1 MNNYLEKLNDEQK
14 LPVLHKDG
22 PLIVIAGAGS
32 GKTRVLTYRIVHLI
46 NQGVDPFNI
55 LALTFTNKAASEMK
69 KRISEII
76 SESISKN
83 IWMGTFHSVF
93 ARILR
98 SEAPIIGYPTN
109 FTIYDTYDSEKLIS
123 NIIKELQ
130 LDKDNYKAKK
140 IRNRISSLKNNFINV
155 DGYYNNPE
163 LLEIDK
169 VSKIEQFGK
178 IYREYVKRC
187 FKACVMDFDDL
198 LLKTN
203 ELLNKSPQTLLKYQN
218 KFKYILVDEYQDT
231 NYSQYLIVKS
241 LADRYENLCVV
252 GDDSQSIYSFRGAN
266 IDNIL
271 NFRKHYPNSKSYKLE
286 QNYRSTKNIV
296 EAANSL
302 INHNILKLDK
312 TIWTNNDVGDKVILN
327 KSLSDAEEGRFISSN
342 IFEMK
347 SNFYLKNSSFAV
359 LYRTNAQSRS
369 IEDALRKINIEYQV
383 FGGLSF
389 YQRKEVKDILAYLRL
404 IENINDEESLRRII
418 NFPPRG
424 IGQTTLNKLMI
435 LSNEYDVSLFD
446 AISKIDI
453 NSKRFSS
460 RTIEKLEN
468 FKNLILSFKIYS
480 KSNNAYETASLVIN
494 KIKLIDFYRHE
505 GTLESSNRIENIEE
519 LLNGVNDFIQQQ
531 SEIFEGDNSLS
542 KYLQDVAL
550 YSETDKDIDN
560 EKVSLMSIHMAKGLE
575 FPVVYIVGLEENLFP
590 SIMSINSR
598 EEIEEER
605 RLFYVAMT
613 RAKEKLILSHCE
625 QRFKWGNIIDCEPSR
640 FISEVD
646 EKFLLSNSFN
656 KNYIR
661 QRINENK
668 LRLKKIKQRNLKKIK
683 SDNLLGLNNY
693 KINININI
701 SDNVYHDRFGQG
713 VVTEIE
719 GEGDNIRANINFK
732 INGEK
737 KILLKFAK
745 LKILK

>member
-1 MNNYLEKLNDEQK
+1 MKNYLENLNEEQK
-14 LPVLHKDG
+14 QPVLHKDG

-55 LALTFTNKAASEMK
+55 LALTFTNKAATEMK
-69 KRISEII
+69 KRISEIT
-76 SESISKN
+76 SESISRN
-83 IWMGTFHSVF
+83 LWMGTFHSVF

-98 SEAPIIGYPTN
+98 SEANLIGYPTN

-123 NIIKELQ
+123 NIIKELK
-130 LDKDNYKAKK
+130 LEKDHYKAKT
-140 IRNRISSLKNNFINV
+140 IRNRISSLKNNFISV
-155 DGYYNNPE
+155 ESYFNNPE
-163 LLEIDK
+163 LIEIDK
-169 VSKIEQFGK
+169 SSKREQFGI
-178 IYREYVKRC
+178 IYKEYVRRC

-203 ELLNKSPQTLLKYQN
+203 ELLRKSPETLLKYQD

-231 NYSQYLIVKS
+231 NYSQYLIVKA
-241 LADRYENLCVV
+241 LADRHENLCVV

-271 NFRKHYPNSKSYKLE
+271 NFKKHYPDSKSYKLE

-296 EAANSL
+296 QAANSL

-312 TIWTNNDVGDKVILN
+312 TIWTDNNTGDKILLN
-327 KSLSDAEEGRFISSN
+327 KSQSDSDEGRYVSSN
-342 IFEMK
+342 IFELK
-347 SNFYLKNSSFAV
+347 NNYQLKNSSFAV

-369 IEDALRKINIEYQV
+369 IEDALRKINIDYQV

-389 YQRKEVKDILAYLRL
+389 YQRKEVKDVLAYMRV
-404 IENINDEESLRRII
+404 IENLNDEESLRRII

-424 IGQTTLNKLMI
+424 IGQTTLDKLVI
-435 LSNEYDVSLFD
+435 ISKDHDVSLFN
-446 AISKIDI
+446 AISKIDR
-453 NSKRFSS
+453 NSKVFNS
-460 RTIEKLEN
+460 RTIEKLED

-480 KSNNAYETASLVIN
+480 ERNNAYETANLVIR
-494 KIKLIDFYRHE
+494 KTKLIDFYRNE
-505 GTLESSNRIENIEE
+505 GTLESMNRIENIEE
-519 LLNGVNDFIQQQ
+519 LLNGVNDFIDQQL
-531 SEIFEGDNSLS
+531 EIFEGDNSLS

-550 YSETDKDIDN
+550 YSETDKEIQN

-575 FPVVYIVGLEENLFP
+575 FPIVYVVGLEENLFP

-613 RAKEKLILSHCE
+613 RAKEKLILSHCQ

-640 FISEVD
+640 FLSEVD
-646 EKFLLSNSFN
+646 MKFVNNVNTSR
-656 KNYIR
+656 NYVR
-661 QRINENK
+661 QKIDENK
-668 LRLKKIKQRNLKKIK
+668 LRIKKLPHKNLRKINSSSISKIKNPLV
-683 SDNLLGLNNY
+683 
-693 KINININI
+693 NINLNEK
-701 SDNVYHDRFGQG
+701 VYHERFGEG
-713 VVTEIE
+713 IVEDIE
-719 GEGDNIRANINFK
+719 GEGDNIRAKINFK
-732 INGEK
+732 TSGEK
-737 KILLKFAK
+737 KLLLKFAK

>member
-1 MNNYLEKLNDEQK
+1 MNNYLENLNEEQK

-55 LALTFTNKAASEMK
+55 LALTFTNKAALEMK
-69 KRISEII
+69 KRISEIT
-76 SESISKN
+76 SESISRN
-83 IWMGTFHSVF
+83 IWMGTFHSIF

-98 SEAPIIGYPTN
+98 SEAPLIGFPTN

-123 NIIKELQ
+123 NIIKEFK
-130 LDKDNYKAKK
+130 LDKDHYKAKT
-140 IRNRISSLKNNFINV
+140 IRNRISTLKNNFISV
-155 DGYYNNPE
+155 ESYFNNPE
-163 LLEIDK
+163 LIEIDK
-169 VSKIEQFGK
+169 SSKRDQFGN
-178 IYREYVKRC
+178 IYNEYVKRC

-203 ELLNKSPQTLLKYQN
+203 ELLKKSPEALHKYQD

-231 NYSQYLIVKS
+231 NYSQYLIVKA
-241 LADRYENLCVV
+241 LADRHENLCVV

-271 NFRKHYPNSKSYKLE
+271 NFKKHYPDSKTYKLE

-296 EAANSL
+296 QAANSL

-312 TIWTNNDVGDKVILN
+312 TIWTNNNTGDKIILN
-327 KSLSDAEEGRFISSN
+327 KSLSDSEEGRYVSSN
-342 IFEMK
+342 IFELK
-347 SNFYLKNSSFAV
+347 NNHQLKNSSFAV

-369 IEDALRKINIEYQV
+369 VEDALRKINIDYQV

-389 YQRKEVKDILAYLRL
+389 YQRKEVKDVLAYLRL
-404 IENINDEESLRRII
+404 IENLNDEESLRRII

-424 IGQTTLNKLMI
+424 IGQTTLDKLVI
-435 LSNEYDVSLFD
+435 LSKDKDVSLFD
-446 AISKIDI
+446 SISEIDR
-453 NSKRFSS
+453 NSKMFNS

-480 KSNNAYETASLVIN
+480 SKNNAYETSNLVVHQT
-494 KIKLIDFYRHE
+494 KLVDFYRND
-505 GTLESSNRIENIEE
+505 GTLESMNRIENIEE
-519 LLNGVNDFIQQQ
+519 LLNGVNDFIDQQL
-531 SEIFEGDNSLS
+531 EIYEGDNSLS

-550 YSETDKDIDN
+550 YSETDKEIKN

-575 FPVVYIVGLEENLFP
+575 FPIVYVVGLEENLFP

-640 FISEVD
+640 FLSEID
-646 EKFLLSNSFN
+646 T
-656 KNYIR
+656 NYINNINNNRSYVR
-661 QRINENK
+661 QKIDENK
-668 LRLKKIKQRNLKKIK
+668 LRIKKLSSRNLKKINPN
-683 SDNLLGLNNY
+683 SIS
-693 KINININI
+693 KIKNPLVNINLNEK
-701 SDNVYHDRFGQG
+701 VYHERFGEG
-713 VVTEIE
+713 IVEDIE
-719 GEGDNIRANINFK
+719 GEGDNIRAKINFK
-732 INGEK
+732 ASGEK

-745 LKILK
+745 LKIIK

>member
-1 MNNYLEKLNDEQK
+1 MNNYLENLNEEQK

-55 LALTFTNKAASEMK
+55 LALTFTNKAALEMK
-69 KRISEII
+69 KRISEIT
-76 SESISKN
+76 SESISRN
-83 IWMGTFHSVF
+83 IWMGTFHSIF

-98 SEAPIIGYPTN
+98 SEAPLIGFPTN

-123 NIIKELQ
+123 NIIKEFK
-130 LDKDNYKAKK
+130 LDKDHYKAKT
-140 IRNRISSLKNNFINV
+140 IRNRISSLKNNFISV
-155 DGYYNNPE
+155 ESYFNNPE
-163 LLEIDK
+163 LIEIDK
-169 VSKIEQFGK
+169 SSKRDQFGN
-178 IYREYVKRC
+178 IYNEYVKRC

-203 ELLNKSPQTLLKYQN
+203 ELLKKSPEALRKYQD

-231 NYSQYLIVKS
+231 NYSQYLIVKA
-241 LADRYENLCVV
+241 LADRHENLCVV

-271 NFRKHYPNSKSYKLE
+271 NFKKHYPDSKTYKLE

-296 EAANSL
+296 QAANSL

-312 TIWTNNDVGDKVILN
+312 TIWTNNTTGDKIILN
-327 KSLSDAEEGRFISSN
+327 KSLSDSEEGRYVSSN
-342 IFEMK
+342 IFELK
-347 SNFYLKNSSFAV
+347 NNYQLKNSSFAV

-369 IEDALRKINIEYQV
+369 VEDALRKINIDYQV

-389 YQRKEVKDILAYLRL
+389 YQRKEVKDVLAYLRL
-404 IENINDEESLRRII
+404 IENLNDEESLRRII

-424 IGQTTLNKLMI
+424 IGQTTLDKLVI
-435 LSNEYDVSLFD
+435 LSKDKDVSLFES
-446 AISKIDI
+446 ISEIDS
-453 NSKRFSS
+453 NSKMFNS

-480 KSNNAYETASLVIN
+480 SKNNAYETSNLVVHQT
-494 KIKLIDFYRHE
+494 KLVDFYRND
-505 GTLESSNRIENIEE
+505 GTLESMNRIENIEE
-519 LLNGVNDFIQQQ
+519 LLNGVNDFIDQQL
-531 SEIFEGDNSLS
+531 EIYEGDNSLS

-550 YSETDKDIDN
+550 YSETDKEIKS

-575 FPVVYIVGLEENLFP
+575 FPIVYVVGLEENLFP

-640 FISEVD
+640 FLSEID
-646 EKFLLSNSFN
+646 T
-656 KNYIR
+656 NYINNINNNRSYVR
-661 QRINENK
+661 QKIDENK
-668 LRLKKIKQRNLKKIK
+668 LRIKKLSSRNLKKINPN
-683 SDNLLGLNNY
+683 SIS
-693 KINININI
+693 KIKNPLVNINLNEK
-701 SDNVYHDRFGQG
+701 VYHERFGEG
-713 VVTEIE
+713 IVEDIE
-719 GEGDNIRANINFK
+719 GEGDNIRAKINFK
-732 INGEK
+732 ASGEK

-745 LKILK
+745 LKIIK

>member
-1 MNNYLEKLNDEQK
+1 MKNYLENLNEEQK
-14 LPVLHKDG
+14 QPVLHKDG

-55 LALTFTNKAASEMK
+55 LALTFTNKAATEMK
-69 KRISEII
+69 KRISEIT
-76 SESISKN
+76 SESISRN
-83 IWMGTFHSVF
+83 LWMGTFHSVF

-98 SEAPIIGYPTN
+98 SEANLIGYPTN

-123 NIIKELQ
+123 NIIKELK
-130 LDKDNYKAKK
+130 LEKDHYKAKT
-140 IRNRISSLKNNFINV
+140 IRNRISSLKNNFISV
-155 DGYYNNPE
+155 ESYFNNPE
-163 LLEIDK
+163 LIEIDK
-169 VSKIEQFGK
+169 SSKREQFGI
-178 IYREYVKRC
+178 IYKEYVRRC

-203 ELLNKSPQTLLKYQN
+203 ELLRKSPETLLKYQD

-231 NYSQYLIVKS
+231 NYSQYLIVKA
-241 LADRYENLCVV
+241 LADRHENLCVV

-271 NFRKHYPNSKSYKLE
+271 NFKKHYPDSKSYKLE

-296 EAANSL
+296 QAANSL

-312 TIWTNNDVGDKVILN
+312 TIWTDNNTGDKILLN
-327 KSLSDAEEGRFISSN
+327 KSQSDSDEGRYVSSN
-342 IFEMK
+342 IFELK
-347 SNFYLKNSSFAV
+347 NNYQLKNSSFAV

-369 IEDALRKINIEYQV
+369 IEDALRKINIDYQV

-389 YQRKEVKDILAYLRL
+389 YQRKEVKDVLAYMRV
-404 IENINDEESLRRII
+404 IENLNDEESLRRII

-424 IGQTTLNKLMI
+424 IGQTTLDKLVI
-435 LSNEYDVSLFD
+435 ISKDHDVSLFN
-446 AISKIDI
+446 AISKIDR
-453 NSKRFSS
+453 NSKVFNS
-460 RTIEKLEN
+460 RTIEKLED

-480 KSNNAYETASLVIN
+480 ERNNAYETANLVIH
-494 KIKLIDFYRHE
+494 KTKLIDFYRNE
-505 GTLESSNRIENIEE
+505 GTLESMNRIENIEE
-519 LLNGVNDFIQQQ
+519 LLNGVNDFIDQQL
-531 SEIFEGDNSLS
+531 EIFEGDNSLS

-550 YSETDKDIDN
+550 YSETDKEIQN

-575 FPVVYIVGLEENLFP
+575 FPIVYVVGLEENLFP

-613 RAKEKLILSHCE
+613 RAKEKLILSHCQ

-640 FISEVD
+640 FLSEVD
-646 EKFLLSNSFN
+646 MKFVNNVNTSR
-656 KNYIR
+656 NYVR
-661 QRINENK
+661 QKIDENK
-668 LRLKKIKQRNLKKIK
+668 LRIKKLPHKNLRKINSSSISKIKNPLV
-683 SDNLLGLNNY
+683 
-693 KINININI
+693 NINLNEK
-701 SDNVYHDRFGQG
+701 VYHERFGEG
-713 VVTEIE
+713 IVEDIE
-719 GEGDNIRANINFK
+719 GEGDNIRAKINFK
-732 INGEK
+732 TSGEK
-737 KILLKFAK
+737 KLLLKFAK

>member
-1 MNNYLEKLNDEQK
+1 LKNYLENLNEEQK
-14 LPVLHKDG
+14 QPVLHKDG

-55 LALTFTNKAASEMK
+55 LALTFTNKAATEMK
-69 KRISEII
+69 KRISEIT
-76 SESISKN
+76 SESISRN
-83 IWMGTFHSVF
+83 LWMGTFHSVF

-98 SEAPIIGYPTN
+98 SEAPLIGYPTN

-123 NIIKELQ
+123 NIIKELK
-130 LDKDNYKAKK
+130 LEKDHYKAKT
-140 IRNRISSLKNNFINV
+140 IRNRISSLKNNFISV
-155 DGYYNNPE
+155 ESYFNNPE
-163 LLEIDK
+163 LIEIDK
-169 VSKIEQFGK
+169 SSKREQFGN
-178 IYREYVKRC
+178 IYREYVRRC

-203 ELLNKSPQTLLKYQN
+203 ELLRKSPEALLKYQD

-231 NYSQYLIVKS
+231 NYSQYLIVKA
-241 LADRYENLCVV
+241 LADRHENLCVV

-271 NFRKHYPNSKSYKLE
+271 NFKKHYPDSKSYKLE

-296 EAANSL
+296 QAANSL

-312 TIWTNNDVGDKVILN
+312 TIWTDNNTGDKILLN
-327 KSLSDAEEGRFISSN
+327 KSQSDSDEGRYVSSN
-342 IFEMK
+342 IFELK
-347 SNFYLKNSSFAV
+347 NNYQLKNSSFAV

-369 IEDALRKINIEYQV
+369 IEDALRKSNIDYQV

-389 YQRKEVKDILAYLRL
+389 YQRKEVKDVLAYMRV
-404 IENINDEESLRRII
+404 IENLNDEESLRRII

-424 IGQTTLNKLMI
+424 IGQTTLDKLVI
-435 LSNEYDVSLFD
+435 ISKDHDVSLFN
-446 AISKIDI
+446 AISKIDK
-453 NSKRFSS
+453 NSKVFSS
-460 RTIEKLEN
+460 RTIEKLED

-480 KSNNAYETASLVIN
+480 ERNNAYETANLVIH
-494 KIKLIDFYRHE
+494 KTKLIDFYRNE
-505 GTLESSNRIENIEE
+505 GTLESMNRIENIEE
-519 LLNGVNDFIQQQ
+519 LLNGVNDFIDQQL
-531 SEIFEGDNSLS
+531 EIFEGDNSLS

-550 YSETDKDIDN
+550 YSETDKEIQN

-575 FPVVYIVGLEENLFP
+575 FPIVYVVGLEENLFP

-613 RAKEKLILSHCE
+613 RAKEKLILSHCQ

-640 FISEVD
+640 FLSEVD
-646 EKFLLSNSFN
+646 MKFVNNVNTSR
-656 KNYIR
+656 NYVR
-661 QRINENK
+661 QKIDENK
-668 LRLKKIKQRNLKKIK
+668 LRIKKLPHKNLRKINSSSISKIKNPLVNINLKEK
-683 SDNLLGLNNY
+683 
-693 KINININI
+693 
-701 SDNVYHDRFGQG
+701 VYHERFGEG
-713 VVTEIE
+713 IVEDIE
-719 GEGDNIRANINFK
+719 GEGDNIRAKINFK
-732 INGEK
+732 TSGEK
-737 KILLKFAK
+737 KLLLKFAK